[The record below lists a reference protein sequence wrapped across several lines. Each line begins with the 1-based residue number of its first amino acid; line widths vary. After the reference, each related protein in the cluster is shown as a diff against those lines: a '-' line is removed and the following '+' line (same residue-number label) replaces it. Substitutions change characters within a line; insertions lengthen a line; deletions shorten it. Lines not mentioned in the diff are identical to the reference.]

1 LRTPEEIMQD
11 LESRVAV
18 IQERAGRAEE
28 LLAESAVT
36 VADEDEIVTVTV
48 NAGGTLTGLR
58 FSPQARG
65 LSGTGLADLVLST
78 YNQAIEEAGR
88 KTTEIMSTLL
98 GEDSEAMSVIAGF
111 ANPQR
116 DAS

>member
-1 LRTPEEIMQD
+1 MRTPEEIMQD

-28 LLAESAVT
+28 LLAESEVT
-36 VADEDEIVTVTV
+36 LADEDEIVTVTV
-48 NAGGTLTGLR
+48 NAGGNLTGLR

-65 LSGTGLADLVLST
+65 LSGTGLADLVLEV
-78 YNQAIEEAGR
+78 YRLALEESGR

-98 GEDSEAMSVIAGF
+98 GEDSEAMSVITGF
-111 ANPQR
+111 AAPR
-116 DAS
+116 TEEP

>member
-1 LRTPEEIMQD
+1 MRTPEEIMQD

-65 LSGTGLADLVLST
+65 LSGTGLADLVLET
-78 YNQAIEEAGR
+78 YRSALEESGR
-88 KTTEIMSTLL
+88 RTTEIMSTLL
-98 GEDSEAMSVIAGF
+98 GADSEAMSVITGF
-111 ANPQR
+111 AAPR
-116 DAS
+116 TEP